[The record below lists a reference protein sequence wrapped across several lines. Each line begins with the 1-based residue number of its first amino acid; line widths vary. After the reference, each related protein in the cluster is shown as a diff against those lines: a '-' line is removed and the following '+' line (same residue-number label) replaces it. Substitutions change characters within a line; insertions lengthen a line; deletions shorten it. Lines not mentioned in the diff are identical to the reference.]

1 MTTPTVSQGEPFA
14 HPVNFVDCL
23 SALVAARPADTALIV
38 VTERDGQLLETP
50 LTYGAFGARVRSLAA
65 ALQRRFAPNERVLI
79 MLDNDEH
86 YAVSMFACFHAGVIA
101 VPVFPPESV
110 RPQHLARLAGIAAD
124 AQARGVLTTTALEAL
139 VGAAAGQF
147 GIAEVILV
155 DRISTEGAG
164 ADEWSPRQPADA
176 DVAFL
181 QYTSGSTSAPKGVM
195 VTHGNLMAN
204 ERAIR
209 EALSIDSRDKF
220 GVWSPLFH
228 DMGLIGGLLQPFYSG
243 ISCVLSSPRFFLER
257 PLRWLEMISRH
268 KVTISGGPDF
278 AYRLCL
284 DRVKDATTAGLDLSS
299 WRVAYTG
306 AEPVRHDTMEAFTER
321 FSGIGFNAGAVYPCY
336 GLAEATLIVSGGARG
351 AGMKVARFGDAALAA
366 AKAQPDEQG
375 AALVGCGA
383 VPSGHQVMI
392 IDPQSGAVAAPG
404 GVGEIWAA
412 GASMAAGYW
421 NKPQE
426 TAQAFVERD
435 GQRWLR
441 TGDLGFMHDGQLF
454 VAGRL
459 KDMIIVRGHNI
470 YPQDVERAIESEVEA
485 VRKGRIAAFAVRVDG
500 REGLGVAAEVSRGL
514 QKLVP
519 PQALADALGAAVSE
533 QCGEAPQVVVLLN
546 PGALPKTS
554 SGKLQRGACRQGWA
568 DRSLD
573 AYALFEGGTMVVGAG
588 ADAATPALQD
598 ETARVLADLWREVLG
613 HDATRSY
620 TGDTHFFGAGGNSL
634 AAVQLA
640 ARISQQWGVDF
651 PVRQVF
657 EQARLQGQADAVRAC
672 VQGGA
677 RAELAAIPV
686 LPAERRAQALPLSP
700 AQRRQWFL
708 WRLDPHSSAYHIQ
721 GALRITGALQPE
733 ALRLALNGLAVRHES
748 LRTVF
753 PARPDGEAEQLVLA
767 DGTLEPLIVDL
778 RDTPREGR
786 DALAA
791 DTLRTLHAQP
801 FDLNKGPLARA
812 ALVLL
817 DDQTQIL
824 ALALHHII
832 SDGASM
838 QVLLDE
844 LAALYAAAVAGAP
857 ARLSPVP
864 LQYIDYAAWLQ
875 DQPQAGHERELAYWR
890 AQLEVPTGEAH
901 PVLAL
906 PTDRPRP
913 AEARY
918 RAARHG
924 LTLSAELV
932 AGLRG
937 QSEAQGATLFMLLL
951 AGLQAVLYRYTG
963 QPDIRVGVP
972 VANRA
977 RADLRQVVG
986 FFVNTL
992 VLRNRIGGR
1001 LSLADVLAQ
1010 TREAALGAQ
1019 AHQELPFEQL
1029 VEALQPER
1037 SLAHS
1042 PLFQVLFNYL
1052 TEDYRALQRVAG
1064 WAVEGEPAVDGDA
1077 QFELSV
1083 EVRERGD
1090 GGVRVDLV
1098 YAQELFD
1105 AATMELLGVHYVAM
1119 LDALA
1124 RQPAQAVG
1132 DVTLL
1137 TAAESARIAAWS
1149 DGGAALTDTAPD
1161 ELVHRWFERQV
1172 LRSPEA
1178 QALRLGGETLT
1189 YAALNTRANRLAH
1202 HLTGMGVAPGAV
1214 VAIAMERSIE
1224 MVVALLAVLKSG
1236 AAYMPVD
1243 PDYPRDRIAY
1253 MLDDSGVALLLTQSH
1268 LRGRLPEKDGLALI
1282 DLDGF
1287 APPAG
1292 ADHNPDVALHGES
1305 LAYVI
1310 YTSGSTGR
1318 PKGAANRHRSVCNR
1332 LAWGQRHQP
1341 LDGDDT
1347 VLQKT
1352 PFSFDISFWEFF
1364 WPLTTGARLALAG
1377 PGDHRDPQRLV
1388 ALIAQHQVTTIHFV
1402 PSMLQAFMAFP
1413 NIGACEGVR
1422 RIICSGEAL
1431 PAELQA
1437 TVLKA
1442 FPHAG
1447 LLNLYGPTEAAI
1459 EVTYWDCRDEG
1470 ALAVPIGR
1478 PLAGL
1483 RTHVLDEAFNEVP
1496 RGVAGELYLGGIG
1509 LARGYWRRPGL
1520 TSERF
1525 IADPTGP
1532 TGERLYR
1539 TGDLVRWRADG
1550 QLDYLGRIDHQVK
1563 IRGFRIELGEVE
1575 AQLRIDPA
1583 VREAV
1588 VVAEEGPAGT
1598 RLLAYVSP
1606 RRDGQLDIASL
1617 KASLA
1622 VALPDYMLP
1631 SVITVLDTLPLNANG
1646 KVDRN
1651 ALPAAG
1657 QAPERSYEAPQGGI
1671 EEALAALW
1679 TELLGGRRVG
1689 RDDNFFELGGH
1700 SLMAMRMAS
1709 TLASRHACEIP
1720 VRTVFEAPTL
1730 AALAA
1735 RLEAAGMLA
1744 GAEPRDRQDR
1754 LARMDDLMSEF
1765 EV

>member
-23 SALVAARPADTALIV
+23 SRLVAERPADTALIV
-38 VTERDGQLLETP
+38 VTERDGQLVETP
-50 LTYGAFGARVRSLAA
+50 LTYGAFGARVRTLAA

-147 GIAEVILV
+147 GIEAVMLV
-155 DRISTEGAG
+155 DRMSAGDEG
-164 ADEWSPRQPADA
+164 EWSPRQPADA

-195 VTHGNLMAN
+195 VSHGNLMAN

-306 AEPVRHDTMEAFTER
+306 AEPVRHDTMDAFTER

-366 AKAQPDEQG
+366 AKAEPDEEG

-426 TAQAFVERD
+426 TALAFVERD

-485 VRKGRIAAFAVRVDG
+485 VRKGRVAAFAVRVDG

-573 AYALFEGGTMVVGAG
+573 AYALFEGGTMVAGVG

-598 ETARVLADLWREVLG
+598 ETARVLAGLWREVLG

-686 LPAERRAQALPLSP
+686 LAAERRTQALPLSP

-733 ALRLALNGLAVRHES
+733 ALRLALSGLAVRHES

-767 DGTLEPLIVDL
+767 DGTLEPLIADL

-786 DALAA
+786 EALAA
-791 DTLRTLHAQP
+791 GTLRTLHAQP

-857 ARLSPVP
+857 ARLPPVP
-864 LQYIDYAAWLQ
+864 LQYIDYAAWLH

-890 AQLEVPTGEAH
+890 AQLELPAGEAH

-977 RADLRQVVG
+977 RADLQQVVG

-992 VLRNRIGGR
+992 VLRSRIGGR

-1019 AHQELPFEQL
+1019 GNQELPFEQL

-1090 GGVRVDLV
+1090 GDVRVDLV
-1098 YAQELFD
+1098 YARELFD
-1105 AATMELLGVHYVAM
+1105 APTMELLGVHYVAM

-1124 RQPAQAVG
+1124 GRPAQAVG
-1132 DVTLL
+1132 DVALL

-1161 ELVHRWFERQV
+1161 DLVHRWFERQV

-1178 QALRLGGETLT
+1178 QALRFGDETLT

-1268 LRGRLPEKDGLALI
+1268 LRGRLPEKDGLALL

-1287 APPAG
+1287 VPPAG

-1341 LDGDDT
+1341 LDGGDT

-1364 WPLTTGARLALAG
+1364 WPLTTGARLALAA

-1388 ALIAQHQVTTIHFV
+1388 ALIAQHQVTAIHFV

-1459 EVTYWDCRDEG
+1459 EVTYWDCRDDG

-1651 ALPAAG
+1651 ALPAAE
-1657 QAPERSYEAPQGGI
+1657 QAPQRSYEAPQGGI

-1679 TELLGGRRVG
+1679 TELLGGQRVG

-1709 TLASRHACEIP
+1709 SLASRHACEIP

-1730 AALAA
+1730 EALAA

-1744 GAEPRDRQDR
+1744 GAEPHDRQDR